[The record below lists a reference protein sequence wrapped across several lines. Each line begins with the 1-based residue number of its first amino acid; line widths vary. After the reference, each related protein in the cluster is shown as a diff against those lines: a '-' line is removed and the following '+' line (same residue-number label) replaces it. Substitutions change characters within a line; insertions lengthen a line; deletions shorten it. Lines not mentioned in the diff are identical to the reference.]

1 MSVKAVWHSGTT
13 TPADVDEDPFG
24 DVPSAVTVATPV
36 SVPSVGLPIDLGGD
50 EASLSRR
57 LVELLDKE
65 AQLDAE
71 GLTCE
76 LKWDRQVTCLACPL
90 GDKGPLCA
98 LGREQETVSTTLAV
112 RRHGERRQ

>member
-1 MSVKAVWHSGTT
+1 MSVKAVWHSG
-13 TPADVDEDPFG
+13 AAVAVEADEDPFG
-24 DVPSAVTVATPV
+24 DVPSATIAATPV
-36 SVPSVGLPIDLGGD
+36 SVPRVGLPIDLGGD

-65 AQLDAE
+65 AQLDTE